1 MGGRAR
7 AESVDRLCI
16 GAGNVVMGVLSIDTR
31 GGGSG
36 FADGMMGTVNKA
48 SGAGTTPILATA
60 FSVGKW
66 KHETHIS
73 MLLIFGPGVTLLIRV
88 RKVGEGKG

>member
-1 MGGRAR
+1 MNDPPGIAVGWFTAGVEVGWVAILRVPWVDVLER
-7 AESVDRLCI
+7 GVLDRLCI
-16 GAGNVVMGVLSIDTR
+16 GTGNVVMGALSIDTS

-60 FSVGKW
+60 FSVGK
-66 KHETHIS
+66 
-73 MLLIFGPGVTLLIRV
+73 
-88 RKVGEGKG
+88 